1 MKKNSLFNRV
11 YGTVAT
17 MFFFIVA
24 TCSFSACSKDD
35 ETPPIV
41 SPYVESRT
49 VMVYMV
55 AENSLNK
62 NVWADVQ
69 EMLVG
74 MNNDTLSANDRLVI
88 YLDDVKLP
96 RIYVVDK
103 TTCDYVVDKT
113 TKEKEIDWSRLTP
126 VVQYDEDVNS
136 ASATQLGTFINYV
149 KSHYPAESYGLV
161 MWSHA
166 SGWIPSNFS
175 EDVSSEV
182 STKRK
187 SFGVDNGKNIANN
200 NGNQMNIDDMA
211 NVLQGNEFDFIFFD
225 ACNMQTI
232 EVAYELRDAAKWL
245 IASPAEIPA
254 SGANYETMTRAMFLK
269 DDYVNQMLTVYKQE
283 YSNAYG
289 IVVSAV
295 NTEALD
301 DYAAYMKSVVAAH
314 RSEMLN
320 LNISSMLNYIRYG
333 SWTTTS
339 PDFLDMQ
346 GIMLKVLDDEEYAQW
361 KGNTDK
367 LITCVHTGR
376 WYSGYPKS
384 IIAIDDAQCCGMAM
398 FIPFEKYTYSY
409 ESFNE
414 KYLKTSWAKAVWIE

>member
-17 MFFFIVA
+17 MFLFIVA

-103 TTCDYVVDKT
+103 TTKITQFSELV
-113 TKEKEIDWSRLTP
+113 P
-126 VVQYDEDVNS
+126 VMTYENDVNS
-136 ASATQLGTFINYV
+136 SSAEQLGTFIDYV
-149 KSHYPAESYGLV
+149 KSNYPAESYGLV

-166 SGWIPSNFS
+166 SGWTPSNFS
-175 EDVSSEV
+175 GDMYSETP
-182 STKRK
+182 TKRK
-187 SFGVDNGKNIANN
+187 SFGVDNGKNTTNN

-211 NVLQGNEFDFIFFD
+211 SVLQGNAFDFIFFD
-225 ACNMQTI
+225 ACVMQTI

-295 NTEALD
+295 NTEVLD

-384 IIAIDDAQCCGMAM
+384 TIAIDDAQCCGMAM

>member
-17 MFFFIVA
+17 MFLFIVA

-88 YLDDVKLP
+88 YLDDVKVP

-103 TTCDYVVDKT
+103 TTKITQFSELV
-113 TKEKEIDWSRLTP
+113 P
-126 VVQYDEDVNS
+126 VMTYENDVNS
-136 ASATQLGTFINYV
+136 SSAEQLGTFIDYV
-149 KSHYPAESYGLV
+149 KSNYPAESYGLV

-166 SGWIPSNFS
+166 SGWTPSNFS
-175 EDVSSEV
+175 GDMYSETP
-182 STKRK
+182 TKRK
-187 SFGVDNGKNIANN
+187 SFGVDNGKNTTNN

-211 NVLQGNEFDFIFFD
+211 SVLQGNAFDFIFFD
-225 ACNMQTI
+225 ACVMQTI

>member
-17 MFFFIVA
+17 MFLFIVA

-103 TTCDYVVDKT
+103 TTKITQFSELV
-113 TKEKEIDWSRLTP
+113 P
-126 VVQYDEDVNS
+126 VMTYENDVNS
-136 ASATQLGTFINYV
+136 SSAEQLGTFIDYV
-149 KSHYPAESYGLV
+149 KSNYPAESYGLV

-166 SGWIPSNFS
+166 SGWTPSNFS
-175 EDVSSEV
+175 GDMYSETP
-182 STKRK
+182 TKRK
-187 SFGVDNGKNIANN
+187 SFGVDNGKNTTNN

-211 NVLQGNEFDFIFFD
+211 SVLQGNAFDFIFFD
-225 ACNMQTI
+225 ACVMQTI

-269 DDYVNQMLTVYKQE
+269 DDYVNQMLTVYKQK

>member
-1 MKKNSLFNRV
+1 MNKNSLFNRV

-17 MFFFIVA
+17 MFLFIVA

-88 YLDDVKLP
+88 YVDDVKLP

-103 TTCDYVVDKT
+103 TTKITQFSELV
-113 TKEKEIDWSRLTP
+113 P
-126 VVQYDEDVNS
+126 VMTYENDVNS
-136 ASATQLGTFINYV
+136 SSAEQLGTFIDYV
-149 KSHYPAESYGLV
+149 KSNYPAESYGLV

-166 SGWIPSNFS
+166 SGWTPSNFS
-175 EDVSSEV
+175 GDIYSETP
-182 STKRK
+182 TKRK
-187 SFGVDNGKNIANN
+187 SFGVDNGKNTTNN

-211 NVLQGNEFDFIFFD
+211 SVLQGNAFDFIFFD
-225 ACNMQTI
+225 ACVMQTI

-295 NTEALD
+295 NTKALD

>member
-17 MFFFIVA
+17 MFLFIVA

-88 YLDDVKLP
+88 YVDDVKLP

-103 TTCDYVVDKT
+103 TTKITQFSELV
-113 TKEKEIDWSRLTP
+113 P
-126 VVQYDEDVNS
+126 VMTYENDVNS
-136 ASATQLGTFINYV
+136 SSAEQLGTFIDYV
-149 KSHYPAESYGLV
+149 KSNYPAESYGLV

-166 SGWIPSNFS
+166 SGWTPSNFS
-175 EDVSSEV
+175 GDIYSETP
-182 STKRK
+182 TKRK
-187 SFGVDNGKNIANN
+187 SFGVDNGKNTTNN

-211 NVLQGNEFDFIFFD
+211 SVLQGNAFDFIFFD
-225 ACNMQTI
+225 ACVMQTI

-295 NTEALD
+295 NTKALD

>member
-17 MFFFIVA
+17 MFLFIVA

-103 TTCDYVVDKT
+103 TTKITQFSELV
-113 TKEKEIDWSRLTP
+113 P
-126 VVQYDEDVNS
+126 VMTYENDVNS
-136 ASATQLGTFINYV
+136 SSAEQLGTFIDYV

-166 SGWIPSNFS
+166 SGWTPSNFS
-175 EDVSSEV
+175 GDMYSETP
-182 STKRK
+182 TKRK
-187 SFGVDNGKNIANN
+187 SFGVDNGKNTTNN

-211 NVLQGNEFDFIFFD
+211 SVLQGNAFDFIFFD
-225 ACNMQTI
+225 ACVMQTI